1 MTLSRDDVDHV
12 AMLARLG
19 LSDEEKSR
27 LLGELEKI
35 LGHIG
40 RLQQVDTSMLA
51 ETAQVGDLVNVMR
64 VDEPAPTL
72 GTVAALRNAPAAD
85 GKYFI
90 VGAIQVA
97 VESEPGE

>member
-12 AMLARLG
+12 ATLARLG

-35 LGHIG
+35 LGHIA

-64 VDEPAPTL
+64 DDEPGPTL
-72 GTVAALRNAPAAD
+72 GTVAALRNAPATD
-85 GKYFI
+85 GSYFV
-90 VGAIQVA
+90 VGAIQDN
-97 VESEPGE
+97 ELDG